1 MDLLEEL
8 LQDDDHDQGDHVDH
22 VDHDDHDDDL
32 DDQDDHDHDGQRV
45 YLDKPVQSAGGASPG
60 LA

>member
-1 MDLLEEL
+1 ML
-8 LQDDDHDQGDHVDH
+8 DHDQGDHVDH
-22 VDHDDHDDDL
+22 VDHDDHDDQ
-32 DDQDDHDHDGQRV
+32 DDHDNQDDHDHDGQRV